1 MSDRNDGQETRSP
14 ELMRLVDFF
23 QGLDEASATRIDSLY
38 TPDAYFGCG
47 HVRIQTPR
55 SGVSMHAIDDAA
67 AKLRRAQQAAQNA
80 RPYAERMASVIAN
93 LAAGVSGDGAPK
105 LLVGTGQ
112 DVKQLV
118 IVATSDRGLAGGFNS
133 SIVRMARERI
143 STLIAEGKD
152 VKIITLGKKA
162 RDQLKRLYGDRF
174 VESFEVGASPSLAV
188 AEAVG
193 QKVAAMFEAGEVDVV
208 SLAYSKFKSVVTQ
221 TPTFQQMIPAQVSGS
236 GVVDLQGASYEYEPD
251 AEAILET
258 LLPRNLNVQVLSAML
273 ENQAGF
279 FAAQMTA
286 MDNATRAA
294 GDMIAALN
302 LLKNRTRQAQITKEL
317 IEIISGAEA
326 L

>member
-1 MSDRNDGQETRSP
+1 MASLKEMRN
-14 ELMRLVDFF
+14 
-23 QGLDEASATRIDSLY
+23 RIKSVESTQKITKALQM
-38 TPDAYFGCG
+38 
-47 HVRIQTPR
+47 V
-55 SGVSMHAIDDAA
+55 AA

-112 DVKQLV
+112 DHKHLI
-118 IVATSDRGLAGGFNS
+118 IVATADRGLAGGFNS

-143 STLIAEGKD
+143 ASLIAEGKD
-152 VKIITLGKKA
+152 VKIITLGKKS

-174 VESFEVGASPSLAV
+174 VESFEAGAAPSLAV

-193 QKVAAMFEAGEVDVV
+193 QKVAALFEAGEIDVV
-208 SLAYSKFKSVVTQ
+208 SLAFSKFKSVVTQ

-251 AEAILET
+251 AEGILET

>member
-1 MSDRNDGQETRSP
+1 MASLKEMRN
-14 ELMRLVDFF
+14 
-23 QGLDEASATRIDSLY
+23 RIKSVESTQKITKALQM
-38 TPDAYFGCG
+38 
-47 HVRIQTPR
+47 V
-55 SGVSMHAIDDAA
+55 AA

-236 GVVDLQGASYEYEPD
+236 GVVDLRGASYEYEPD